1 MTKRYSGKLAKPIE
15 AKLSPKGLGEYL
27 TWNAVHQ
34 DQLLSGTIGAAV
46 EEKIPLLFEHFGI
59 TQTGTDLDYRVLAVA
74 LAATYVP
81 GFQIVDPAS
90 KTKAGRKIK
99 WTDERHIKLFADV
112 EALKRDKHLSS
123 RGACRVLSKA
133 PRYKAR
139 WGGISMKTLQEE
151 LRKARKSN
159 TNFVM
164 DLVNRAKDDDDREH
178 LISRIIDRHG
188 VPKKKK

>member
-99 WTDERHIKLFADV
+99 WTDERHIELFADV
-112 EALKRDKHLSS
+112 EVLKREKHRSD
-123 RGACRVLSKA
+123 RGACHILSTAA
-133 PRYKAR
+133 PYKAR
-139 WGGISMKTLQEE
+139 WGGIAISTLQNA
-151 LRKARKSN
+151 LRKARTSN
-159 TNFVM
+159 WILVM
-164 DLVNRAKDDDDREH
+164 DLVNQAKDDDEKEF
-178 LISRIIDRHG
+178 LISRIIHHYA
-188 VPKKKK
+188 VPKKK